1 MYGLKQ
7 SLREWFEKITRL
19 VKKQGYNL
27 FETNHIIFIKHSRY
41 GTVTILIVYVDD
53 IILTGDDENEISWLK
68 TCLAIEFEIKDLE
81 SLKYFPR
88 MKVAWFKRGIAVFQ

>member
-1 MYGLKQ
+1 M
-7 SLREWFEKITRL
+7 
-19 VKKQGYNL
+19 
-27 FETNHIIFIKHSRY
+27 
-41 GTVTILIVYVDD
+41 YVDD

-88 MKVAWFKRGIAVFQ
+88 MKVAWFKRGIAVFQWKYILDLLKEIRMSGYKPIDTLIDPNKKLEDNKQRDPIDTTQY